1 MDMAQM
7 LSSNLLAGYSLE
19 NAMEKTCRQLKESNK
34 DMGDLYTMLVRMLR
48 QISMGESTED
58 VWLDFSRQIPIE
70 EIQVFGQIFGLSKRS
85 GASLPDV
92 LQKVVRQLCLKIQ
105 TEAQIQTVIAG
116 KRAEQKVM
124 NFMPSGILVYISITS
139 SDMMKVMY
147 ESLIGRLIMTI
158 CLGVYILAYC
168 LSEKMLRNYL

>member
-1 MDMAQM
+1 M
-7 LSSNLLAGYSLE
+7 
-19 NAMEKTCRQLKESNK
+19 
-34 DMGDLYTMLVRMLR
+34 
-48 QISMGESTED
+48 
-58 VWLDFSRQIPIE
+58 
-70 EIQVFGQIFGLSKRS
+70 
-85 GASLPDV
+85 
-92 LQKVVRQLCLKIQ
+92 
-105 TEAQIQTVIAG
+105 IAG